1 MNVSFS
7 FEKKKFVLLL
17 VQRDNHDSSGTLS
30 NEYERK
36 IWYSWKSKILDQ
48 NVKVIFFIAQQKS
61 PTDIVY
67 LLIFEKEL
75 TKKNTQKKNL
85 LCILRWRWI
94 HVLQKWLKK
103 NITFFSIHRVDSSR
117 LLFLP
122 TVSIP
127 LFEFNF
133 FGPKKPRK
141 EKNYNT
147 LLYSIHELKIVTFF
161 NFYVIP
167 KNICISLRV
176 DSRIQIQF
184 LGVYL

>member
-75 TKKNTQKKNL
+75 TKKNTQKKICFVYSVGVGYKND
-85 LCILRWRWI
+85 R
-94 HVLQKWLKK
+94 KK
-103 NITFFSIHRVDSSR
+103 I
-117 LLFLP
+117 
-122 TVSIP
+122 
-127 LFEFNF
+127 
-133 FGPKKPRK
+133 
-141 EKNYNT
+141 
-147 LLYSIHELKIVTFF
+147 
-161 NFYVIP
+161 
-167 KNICISLRV
+167 
-176 DSRIQIQF
+176 
-184 LGVYL
+184 

>member
-7 FEKKKFVLLL
+7 FEKKKIVLLL

-75 TKKNTQKKNL
+75 TKKNTQKKIYFVYSVGVGSMCYKND
-85 LCILRWRWI
+85 W
-94 HVLQKWLKK
+94 KK
-103 NITFFSIHRVDSSR
+103 I
-117 LLFLP
+117 
-122 TVSIP
+122 
-127 LFEFNF
+127 
-133 FGPKKPRK
+133 
-141 EKNYNT
+141 
-147 LLYSIHELKIVTFF
+147 
-161 NFYVIP
+161 
-167 KNICISLRV
+167 
-176 DSRIQIQF
+176 
-184 LGVYL
+184 